1 MLGKKRDG
9 AWFEEQMRSL
19 KSTMFYVALSMLHNE
34 WDAEDAAANA
44 IWKAYEN
51 LDSLRDKGKFRT
63 WILKILRNECVDLM
77 KRNRREEPQRWEVS
91 EDFHPPDVDLWN
103 ALKELGEKDRVAL
116 LLFYLEGYKIREIAE
131 ILGEPVGTVKSRL
144 SRTRKGLRET
154 LK

>member
-9 AWFEEQMRSL
+9 AWFEEQVRSL

-34 WDAEDAAANA
+34 WDAAANA

-63 WILKILRNECVDLM
+63 WILKILRNECVNLM
-77 KRNRREEPQRWEVS
+77 KRNQREEPQRWEVS

-103 ALKELGEKDRVAL
+103 ALKELGERDRVAL

>member
-1 MLGKKRDG
+1 MFGKRRDG
-9 AWFEEQMRSL
+9 AWFEEQVRSL
-19 KSTMFYVALSMLHNE
+19 KNTMFYVALSMLHNE

-51 LDSLRDKGKFRT
+51 LDSLQSREKFRT
-63 WILKILRNECVDLM
+63 WILKILQNECVDLM
-77 KRNRREEPQRWEVS
+77 KRNSREVPQEWEVS

-131 ILGEPVGTVKSRL
+131 ILEEPVGTVKSRL
-144 SRTRKGLRET
+144 SRTRKGLREV